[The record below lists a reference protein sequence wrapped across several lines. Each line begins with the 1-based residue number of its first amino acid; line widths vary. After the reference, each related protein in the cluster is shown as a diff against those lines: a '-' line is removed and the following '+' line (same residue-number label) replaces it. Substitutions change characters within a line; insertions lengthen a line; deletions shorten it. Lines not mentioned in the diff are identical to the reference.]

1 MDFNYYFTS
10 DLHFLHDN
18 VVKYSNRPWAAEEQT
33 EILIERWNSKVKT
46 NDIVFHLGDF
56 TFAGISKFDIIMDII
71 LKLNGK
77 IHFIKGN
84 HERDNLW
91 KKIEEEKPKN
101 VLTVTNYL
109 ELQIKKNN
117 FILFHYPISNW
128 NRMHYGSIMLHG
140 HEHGA
145 WQREGKI
152 LDVGIDNHP
161 DHQLF
166 SYDEIMEFMNNRE
179 IYIPNELNFNK
190 GNL

>member
-1 MDFNYYFTS
+1 LWLAVSICLQCVRAMRRQKKQLTETEPPSFNYGEY
-10 DLHFLHDN
+10 
-18 VVKYSNRPWAAEEQT
+18 Q
-33 EILIERWNSKVKT
+33 
-46 NDIVFHLGDF
+46 
-56 TFAGISKFDIIMDII
+56 
-71 LKLNGK
+71 
-77 IHFIKGN
+77 FIKGN